1 MKKLNQRITENDLSV
16 KEFYIYKVYYLYIY
30 ISVN

>member
-16 KEFYIYKVYYLYIY
+16 KELYIYKVYYLYIY